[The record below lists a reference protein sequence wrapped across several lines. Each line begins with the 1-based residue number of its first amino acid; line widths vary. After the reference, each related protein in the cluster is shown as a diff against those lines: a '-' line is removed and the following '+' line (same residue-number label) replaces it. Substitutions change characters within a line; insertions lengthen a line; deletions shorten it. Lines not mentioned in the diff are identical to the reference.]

1 MKRNEF
7 KLLMEDWKRNFV
19 EEDDLQLT
27 LKILSENNNNE
38 VLTEINKAQL
48 KQAAA
53 VLGLSVAALAAKLNM
68 PTQST
73 HHNVDNRAAITQSN
87 DSYPAGV
94 GSFLSV
100 DYESAEVSDDYKELL
115 QDKDVKKVQDDF
127 KKDLESQEFS
137 GENAYQDSQNWF
149 KNNSDEYAED
159 IADEVEKDVGK
170 DGIPGAEDLGQD
182 DAHGELKHQGKKS
195 LFNIFNKY
203 LGYSKKAPK

>member
-19 EEDDLQLT
+19 VEDDLQLT
-27 LKILSENNNNE
+27 LKIIKENNDNE

-73 HHNVDNRAAITQSN
+73 NQPVDRAAVTRSVN
-87 DSYPAGV
+87 PAGV
-94 GSFLSV
+94 GSFS
-100 DYESAEVSDDYKELL
+100 DYESSEVSDDYKELL
-115 QDKDVKKVQDDF
+115 QDKDVKEVQDDF

-149 KNNSDEYAED
+149 KNNSDEYAKD

-182 DAHGELKHQGKKS
+182 AAHDELEHQGKKS
-195 LFNIFNKY
+195 LFNIFNKK
-203 LGYSKKAPK
+203 LGYTKKSPK